1 VLLESEAT
9 ERQPDHLALPVAV
22 ALIVMVVWGGTA
34 VFTKI
39 ATGQMEPLL
48 VGVLRTVLGGCLAL
62 PIALAMRQKLPAG
75 REERRLLAFA
85 GFAAYIGFP
94 LVFAFGQDMTSAV
107 HGTLIFAMLP
117 VLTSLFGTIVER
129 RRVSALWVVGCAIA
143 VAGTAVVILWRTPGV
158 EDEAS
163 LLGDLLVLA
172 ASVICAMGYVVG
184 ARLSQRGYP
193 AVPTT
198 LWGITGAMVVLLPL
212 LAWLLVGGGV
222 PDADAAAWGS
232 ILVLAVLVSVLGY
245 IGWYWALAKGGISR
259 IASTQFTEPLFG
271 VPLAVVLLGERPA
284 LMTLAGAAGVL
295 FGAWLV
301 FRAGRPGAGPRVSAP
316 GPVPPPR

>member
-1 VLLESEAT
+1 
-9 ERQPDHLALPVAV
+9 
-22 ALIVMVVWGGTA
+22 
-34 VFTKI
+34 
-39 ATGQMEPLL
+39 
-48 VGVLRTVLGGCLAL
+48 VLRTVLGGCLAL
-62 PIALAMRQKLPAG
+62 PLALVMRQELPAG
-75 REERRLLAFA
+75 REERRLLAFS

-94 LVFAFGQDMTSAV
+94 LIFAFGQDMTSAV

-129 RRVSALWVVGCAIA
+129 RRVSALWVVGCLIA
-143 VAGTAVVILWRTPGV
+143 VAGTAVVILWRPAGA

-172 ASVICAMGYVVG
+172 ASTVCAMGYVVG
-184 ARLSQRGYP
+184 ARLSQRGYA

-198 LWGITGAMVVLLPL
+198 LWGITGASVVVLPL
-212 LAWLLVGGGV
+212 LGWLLVSGGV

-232 ILVLAVLVSVLGY
+232 ILILAVLVSVLGY

-271 VPLAVVLLGERPA
+271 VPLAVVLLGEQPA
-284 LMTLAGAAGVL
+284 PLTLAGAAAVI

-301 FRAGRPGAGPRVSAP
+301 FRAGRPAP
-316 GPVPPPR
+316 AQAQRARR

>member
-1 VLLESEAT
+1 M
-9 ERQPDHLALPVAV
+9 LPLAV

-39 ATGQMEPLL
+39 AVNQMDPLL

-62 PIALAMRQKLPAG
+62 PLALLTRQKLPAG
-75 REERRLLAFA
+75 RHERRLLAFT

-94 LVFAFGQDMTSAV
+94 LIFAFGQDMTSAV
-107 HGTLIFAMLP
+107 HGTLIFAILP
-117 VLTSLFGTIVER
+117 VLTSLFGTILER

-143 VAGTAVVILWRTPGV
+143 LVGTAVVILSGRHDAG
-158 EDEAS
+158 EEAS

-172 ASVICAMGYVVG
+172 ASTVCAMGYVIG
-184 ARLSQRGYP
+184 ARLSQRGYA

-198 LWGITGAMVVLLPL
+198 LWGITGASVLLLPL
-212 LAWLLVGGGV
+212 LAWLLLSGGL
-222 PDADAAAWGS
+222 PQANAAAWGS
-232 ILVLAVLVSVLGY
+232 VLILAVLVSVLGY

-259 IASTQFTEPLFG
+259 IASMQFTEPLFG
-271 VPLAVVLLGERPA
+271 VPLAVALLGERPGPV
-284 LMTLAGAAGVL
+284 TLVAAVGVL

-301 FRAGRPGAGPRVSAP
+301 FRAGRPKAAEPDLGREGPDEEDFVRS
-316 GPVPPPR
+316 

>member
-1 VLLESEAT
+1 
-9 ERQPDHLALPVAV
+9 V
-22 ALIVMVVWGGTA
+22 ALVVMVVWGGTA

-39 ATGQMEPLL
+39 ATEQIDPVL

-62 PIALAMRQKLPAG
+62 PLALLMRQKLPAG
-75 REERRLLAFA
+75 RHERRLLAFA

-94 LVFAFGQDMTSAV
+94 LVFTFGQDMTSAV

-117 VLTSLFGTIVER
+117 VLTSLFGTVVER

-143 VAGTAVVILWRTPGV
+143 VAGTAVVILWRTPGGA
-158 EDEAS
+158 DEAS
-163 LLGDLLVLA
+163 LPGDVLVLA
-172 ASVICAMGYVVG
+172 ASTICAMGYVTG
-184 ARLSQRGYP
+184 ARLSQRGYA

-198 LWGITGAMVVLLPL
+198 LWGIIGASLLLSPL
-212 LAWLLVGGGV
+212 LAWLMVSGGV
-222 PDADAAAWGS
+222 PQADAAAWGS
-232 ILVLAVLVSVLGY
+232 VLTLAVLVSVLGY

-271 VPLAVVLLGERPA
+271 LPLAVVLLGERPA
-284 LMTLAGAAGVL
+284 AVTLAGAAGVL

-301 FRAGRPGAGPRVSAP
+301 FRAGRPGSASTGAASPGGVSAP
-316 GPVPPPR
+316 TAPGPAPPPR